1 VKFTKFEKSF
11 TALFMVIVVI
21 ELLSSTLSWL
31 SSFHIVAKPLIL
43 TSLILFFYL
52 EGKLLTPK
60 TRQNM
65 LSALMFSLV
74 GDMLLMFD
82 EVSVNFFI
90 SGLISFLLAHGFY
103 IMVFLDKKNSLK
115 KIPRLFIT
123 LLIFYALGLFLFLKN
138 GLGSMLIPVVIY
150 MLTILTMAVTATL
163 RKGNVSNLSFNFVL
177 IGVFLF
183 LLSDSI
189 LAINKF
195 YHEVPYEHLLIMSTY
210 AFAQYC
216 IVMGIIKQKN

>member
-1 VKFTKFEKSF
+1 
-11 TALFMVIVVI
+11 
-21 ELLSSTLSWL
+21 
-31 SSFHIVAKPLIL
+31 
-43 TSLILFFYL
+43 
-52 EGKLLTPK
+52 
-60 TRQNM
+60 
-65 LSALMFSLV
+65 
-74 GDMLLMFD
+74 
-82 EVSVNFFI
+82 
-90 SGLISFLLAHGFY
+90 
-103 IMVFLDKKNSLK
+103 MVFLDKKNSLK